1 MYVIIKQ
8 EHHDFNSSTEVKGVT
23 ASKTKAQ
30 EKLKELV
37 EAEKELQKK
46 FNIKYDTIEEDE
58 DSYEAYNEGYEVTD
72 SVAYFIDE
80 AEEIEDTNKSTK
92 YEKLVNDIQ
101 TQYEYWKNKYA
112 TTPSIEAEVRFSEY
126 GRLQAL
132 IIGLEKE

>member
-1 MYVIIKQ
+1 MYVIIKH
-8 EHHDFNSSTEVKGVT
+8 EHHDFNSTTEVKGVT
-23 ASKTKAQ
+23 ASRTKAL
-30 EKLKELV
+30 EKFKELV

-46 FNIKYDTIEEDE
+46 FNIKYDTINEEE
-58 DSYEAYNEGYEVTD
+58 DSYEAYNEGYESTD
-72 SVAYFIDE
+72 SISFFIDE
-80 AEEIEDTNKSTK
+80 TEEIEANKTTK

-101 TQYEYWKNKYA
+101 TQYEYWKQKYA

>member
-8 EHHDFNSSTEVKGVT
+8 EHHDFNSTTEIKGVT
-23 ASKTKAQ
+23 ASRTKAL
-30 EKLKELV
+30 EKFKELV

-46 FNIKYDTIEEDE
+46 FNIKYDTIEEEE
-58 DSYEAYNEGYEVTD
+58 DSYEAYNEGYEATD
-72 SVAYFIDE
+72 SISFFIDE
-80 AEEIEDTNKSTK
+80 TEEIEANETTK

-101 TQYEYWKNKYA
+101 TQYEYWKKKYA
-112 TTPSIEAEVRFSEY
+112 TTPSIESEVRFSEY

>member
-8 EHHDFNSSTEVKGVT
+8 EHHDFNSTTEVKGVT
-23 ASKTKAQ
+23 ASRTKAL
-30 EKLKELV
+30 EKFKELV

-46 FNIKYDTIEEDE
+46 FNIKYDTIEEEE

-72 SVAYFIDE
+72 SVSFFIDE
-80 AEEIEDTNKSTK
+80 TEEIEANKTTK
-92 YEKLVNDIQ
+92 YEKLVEDIQ